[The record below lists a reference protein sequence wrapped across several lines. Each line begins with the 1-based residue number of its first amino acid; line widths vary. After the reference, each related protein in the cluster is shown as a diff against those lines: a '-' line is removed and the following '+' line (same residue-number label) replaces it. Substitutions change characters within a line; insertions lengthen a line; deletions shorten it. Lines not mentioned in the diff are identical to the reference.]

1 MLDQSECLIKQFIN
15 IVCSFQSKNIAKK
28 IRSVSQ
34 DECRFLE
41 FFFLEKKAQVIA
53 YRNNSIYWDTVCI
66 GTHSFLKK
74 IIILT
79 IILIGTY

>member
-1 MLDQSECLIKQFIN
+1 MAVRREDGFMYN
-15 IVCSFQSKNIAKK
+15 
-28 IRSVSQ
+28 
-34 DECRFLE
+34 
-41 FFFLEKKAQVIA
+41 

-66 GTHSFLKK
+66 GTPSILKK

>member
-1 MLDQSECLIKQFIN
+1 M
-15 IVCSFQSKNIAKK
+15 
-28 IRSVSQ
+28 
-34 DECRFLE
+34 
-41 FFFLEKKAQVIA
+41 FFSMYRMK

-66 GTHSFLKK
+66 GTPSILKK